1 MVSSKLTCTSFQARQ
16 SGYLISRVVRYTL
29 AGMKTIIVGAGLAG
43 LTCAKV
49 LRERKAEVV
58 VFEASDGVGGRV
70 RTDERDGF
78 LFDRGF
84 QVYFTSYPVSKRH
97 LDYEALDFRVFDPGA
112 IIRRGSEQSILSD
125 PLRDP
130 KALVP
135 SLISDAATLGDKV
148 RTLDLVARTPT
159 TEVSAGAED
168 GGVDTSTLEYLREAG
183 LSERYIGSFF
193 RPFYGG
199 ITLNRELTTSARILR
214 FTLRMLATGRTV
226 VPALGMGEI
235 PRQLASRLEEGTIE
249 LDRPV
254 ETLLRDGERVVGV
267 SVGGEEHE
275 ADAVVVATDA
285 PTAGDLTDEEV
296 PEGAVGEVCL
306 YYETDG
312 FESGGKILL
321 NAEDGAFVNNAVEI
335 SNVSD
340 EYAPAGRHLLSAV
353 ALSGLDLSDA
363 ELYRRGVE
371 DLSRWYPDADFRP
384 LGLYRIPYGQFAQP
398 PGVHGRLPENRTGT
412 QGLFLA
418 GEYTEDASINGAM
431 LSGETAAGAVL
442 A

>member
-1 MVSSKLTCTSFQARQ
+1 MVSFRRTRKSFQARQ

-49 LRERKAEVV
+49 LRERGAEVA

-78 LFDRGF
+78 LLDRGF

-97 LDYEALDFRVFDPGA
+97 LDHEALDFRTFDPGA
-112 IIRRGSEQSILSD
+112 IVCKGSEQSILSD

-148 RTLDLVARTPT
+148 RTLYLVARTPA
-159 TEVSAGAED
+159 TEVSAGAENGYAD
-168 GGVDTSTLEYLREAG
+168 VSMLEYLREAG
-183 LSERYIGSFF
+183 LSERYIDTFF

-235 PRQLASRLEEGTIE
+235 PRQLASRLGEGTIE
-249 LDRPV
+249 LDSPV

-267 SVGGEEHE
+267 KVGEEEHE

-285 PTAGDLTDEEV
+285 PTAGDLTDQDV

-312 FESGGKILL
+312 LESGRKIFL
-321 NAEDGAFVNNAVEI
+321 NAEDGAFVNNGVEI
-335 SNVSD
+335 SNVS
-340 EYAPAGRHLLSAV
+340 EKYAPTGRHLLSAV
-353 ALSGLDLSDA
+353 ALSSLDLPDA

-371 DLSRWYPDADFRP
+371 DLSRWYPGVDFRP

-418 GEYTEDASINGAM
+418 GEYTEDASINGSM